1 MEQLQERID
10 RGEIIILDGAT
21 GTELDR
27 RGVPMH
33 GVAWSAWAPGPGGTR
48 HTNTAPCG

>member
-1 MEQLQERID
+1 MKILEERLAH
-10 RGEIIILDGAT
+10 GQVIILDGAA

-33 GVAWSAWAPGPGGTR
+33 EHAWSAAALRTHSEIVR
-48 HTNTAPCG
+48 